1 MTMRDVAIVGA
12 GMTRFGELW
21 EYRLR
26 DLFVEAAVEA
36 LASAGAD
43 HLDDLYVGN
52 MSGGQFV
59 GQEHLAPL
67 MADHLGMSGIPATR
81 VESACASGGAALRL
95 GYMSV
100 ASGMADLVMVAGVE
114 KMTDGADVT
123 NVLATAADQE
133 GEVYHGI
140 TFPGLYAMI
149 ARAHMAK
156 YGTTP
161 EDLAWVSVK
170 NHRHGAKND
179 KAQFQREFSVE
190 DVLASTMVADPL
202 TLLECSPVSDGAAAV
217 LLCPLEDAKKYT
229 DRPVRIRGIG
239 QATGSMALADRKDIA
254 KLDAVEKAAERAY
267 KSSGISPR
275 DIHVAEVHDCFA
287 IAEICCIEALG
298 FACEGEGKDAA
309 RTGMTALGGK
319 IPVNTSGG
327 LKSKGHPVGASGV
340 AQAIEIFEQLRGE
353 SGERQVEGAHIGLTQ
368 NMGGSGASS
377 LVHIFE
383 RV

>member
-1 MTMRDVAIVGA
+1 MRDVAIVGA

-21 EYRLR
+21 ESSLR

-36 LASAGAD
+36 LTSAGAD

-67 MADHLGMSGIPATR
+67 MADHLGMAGIPATR

-100 ASGMADLVMVAGVE
+100 ASGMSDVAMVAGVE

-133 GEVYHGI
+133 NEVYHGI

-156 YGTTP
+156 YGTTD

-170 NHRHGAKND
+170 SHHHGSMNA
-179 KAQFQREFSVE
+179 KAQFHREVTVE
-190 DVLASTMVADPL
+190 EVMSSTMVADPL

-217 LLCPLEDAKKYT
+217 ILVPLDQAKKYT
-229 DRPVRIRGIG
+229 DRPVRIRGVG
-239 QATGSMALADRKDIA
+239 QATSAMALADRRDPA
-254 KLDAVEKAAERAY
+254 ALDAVAKAAERAY
-267 KSSGISPR
+267 KATGLAPK
-275 DIHVAEVHDCFA
+275 DIDVAEVHDCFA
-287 IAEICCIEALG
+287 IAEIACIEAVG

-309 RTGMTALGGK
+309 RSGMTALGGK

-353 SGERQVEGAHIGLTQ
+353 AGERQVEGAHTGLTQ